1 MSTTS
6 NNRMGL
12 RKSEGKWCLNYLVE
26 DKHIKEPPPKVF
38 LESSTKLY
46 EYVLKE
52 VTEK

>member
-1 MSTTS
+1 MSTTHE
-6 NNRMGL
+6 NRVGF
-12 RKSEGKWCLNYLVE
+12 RKSEGKWCVNILVD
-26 DKHIKEPPPKVF
+26 DKYTKEPPPKIF